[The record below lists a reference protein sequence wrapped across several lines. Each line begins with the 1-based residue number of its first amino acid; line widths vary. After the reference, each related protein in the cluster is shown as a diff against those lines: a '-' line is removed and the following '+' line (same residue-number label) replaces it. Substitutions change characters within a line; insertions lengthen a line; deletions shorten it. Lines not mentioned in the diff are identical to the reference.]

1 MLRQLSQ
8 AYSLIDKSLNRQ
20 LRELMRD
27 IEKAQREGKT
37 VNRDWLRRSFRYQSL
52 IRQVKAEVSGYSA
65 GVSRFIAAKQ
75 QQASDLGQ
83 LHATSLIT
91 AALPEITFARLPTE
105 AISELVGV
113 MQDGTPLDKVLDKLG
128 PEAARDI
135 RDALITGLG
144 SGHGAAKIAREVRR
158 AIDMPRWN
166 ALRLARTEV
175 LRAYRQSSLET
186 YAANDDVLDGWYWLS
201 AKSTRTCA
209 ACWDLRGTFFP
220 LSKTFFPAHVA
231 CRCTSIPAVKGAHPN
246 IQSGS
251 VAFANL
257 PVDQQQTI
265 LGPSRYEMYAQ
276 GASLD
281 DFVIL
286 TRDKD
291 WGGAYQV
298 RPLWKMKSQRR
309 AA

>member
-1 MLRQLSQ
+1 
-8 AYSLIDKSLNRQ
+8 
-20 LRELMRD
+20 
-27 IEKAQREGKT
+27 
-37 VNRDWLRRSFRYQSL
+37 
-52 IRQVKAEVSGYSA
+52 VKAEVAGYSS
-65 GVSRFIAAKQ
+65 GVSRFIEAKQ
-75 QQASDLGQ
+75 QQAFDLGQ

-113 MQDGTPLDKVLDKLG
+113 MQDGSQLSKVLDRLG
-128 PEAARDI
+128 GEAARDI
-135 RDALITGLG
+135 REALITGLG

-186 YAANDDVLDGWYWLS
+186 YAANDDILDGWYWLS

-209 ACWDLRGTFFP
+209 ACWDLHGTFFP

-231 CRCTSIPAVKGAHPN
+231 CRCTSVPAVKGSHPN
-246 IQSGS
+246 ITAGS
-251 VAFANL
+251 VLFNEL
-257 PVDQQQTI
+257 PGIQQQAI
-265 LGPSRYEMYAQ
+265 LGPSRYEMFKA
-276 GASLD
+276 GTPLD

-298 RPLWKMKSQRR
+298 RPLWKMRSQRR